1 MPTVTLPDD
10 ELAALRTAVRRL
22 IEGDRFPR
30 APRLD
35 PLRAA
40 LARLDAAATAEPV
53 PLAKAKPA
61 GKVDKRGR
69 RSSGAPRSRRHPDIL
84 PDKPDR

>member
-1 MPTVTLPDD
+1 VRIMPTVTLPDD

-35 PLRAA
+35 ALRAA
-40 LARLDAAATAEPV
+40 LGKLDAAATTEPV

-61 GKVDKRGR
+61 AKGAR
-69 RSSGAPRSRRHPDIL
+69 RLNGAPRSRHPDIL
-84 PDKPDR
+84 PDR